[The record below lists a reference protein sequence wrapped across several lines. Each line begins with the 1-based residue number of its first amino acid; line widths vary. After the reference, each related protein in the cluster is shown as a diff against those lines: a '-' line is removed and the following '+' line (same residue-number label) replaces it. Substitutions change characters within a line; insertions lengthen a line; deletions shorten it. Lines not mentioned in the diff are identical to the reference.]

1 MIFVVNAV
9 QLGEYLYNLGVVIH
23 VYGLG
28 GDVVSITCFL
38 LYTPTQILHEQ

>member
-28 GDVVSITCFL
+28 GDVVSCFL